1 MQRLS
6 QPLHL
11 NFVSIRWSPF
21 WHSNAF
27 LLDTTK
33 WANGERYLNCIT
45 SYVLSLFLT
54 TADKPLFY
62 NEAGHLANTTVLTSV
77 TKFIEVIVK
86 AKQLLRPGKSCS

>member
-11 NFVSIRWSPF
+11 NFVSIRWSLF
-21 WHSNAF
+21 AHSNAL

-45 SYVLSLFLT
+45 SNVLLLFLT

-62 NEAGHLANTTVLTSV
+62 NEAGHLAN
-77 TKFIEVIVK
+77 ICNEVYRGIVK
-86 AKQLLRPGKSCS
+86 AKHLLRPEKACS